1 MPVHDRKADIR
12 LYSTF
17 RVWYTSVIIMK
28 SRKNLLEQL
37 KSLPHFGKN
46 TVYQL
51 GKQLGLKDAT
61 VDTYIS
67 RFLKYKEILQLKNGL
82 YISADFF
89 EKNRT
94 DASYSF
100 YPANIIRTPSYVSS
114 WAALQYYNL
123 ATEAIHSIT
132 SVTPKVTR
140 SYQTKAGNF
149 AYQSINKDLF
159 LDFSLAKGKFD
170 FYIASP
176 AKALFDLLYFRTR
189 QFRGVKL
196 ETIKASIEELRIDI
210 DEMDKMEQEK
220 FYSMIK
226 KFI

>member
-1 MPVHDRKADIR
+1 
-12 LYSTF
+12 
-17 RVWYTSVIIMK
+17 MK
-28 SRKNLLEQL
+28 SKRNLLEQL
-37 KSLPHFGKN
+37 KSLPHFNKS

-67 RFLKYKEILQLKNGL
+67 RFLKYKEILQLKKGL

-89 EKNRT
+89 EKNKA
-94 DASYSF
+94 DISYSF
-100 YPANIIRTPSYVSS
+100 YLANIIRTPSYVSS
-114 WAALQYYNL
+114 WAALEYYNL
-123 ATEAIHSIT
+123 ATEAIYSIT

-140 SYQTKAGNF
+140 NYQTKAGNF

-159 LDFSLAKGKFD
+159 SDFSLSKGKPASPAGGFD

-189 QFRGVKL
+189 QFRGVKI
-196 ETIKASIEELRIDI
+196 ETIKALTEELRIDV

-226 KFI
+226 KII